1 MISMRPV
8 SPLPAHLETIPFT
21 VAEARAASLSRGRL
35 RSSDLASAGR
45 LLYLPAGWDFEL
57 PAMARAVSAA
67 TPGAWI
73 SHVTAAR
80 LLGLWLPP
88 WLQDSRVLHLSKTR
102 ALPPVRRDGVVG
114 HTVLVHE
121 GETMDWEGIHIST
134 PARTWLD
141 LCRVLP
147 LEHAVA
153 IGDQLVRQPRDGLE
167 LRTTPW
173 ATVQELRGLL
183 KRHPKMQGI
192 VKARA
197 AVELIRIGAD
207 SAPETFLR
215 LALVDAGLPE
225 PELQVRLLPVIPT
238 RRLPTSGTGRGG
250 LPYSTTAAITLL
262 ANSSPAT
269 TAGTPASTPPAGIT
283 SNSMLMILRTTSGG
297 PPAWSAQRCESLK
310 HQLLYQFWFLTGR
323 FRDQN

>member
-1 MISMRPV
+1 MRPV

-21 VAEARAASLSRGRL
+21 VAEARAAGLSRGRL

-45 LLYLPAGWDFEL
+45 LLYLPAGWEFEL
-57 PAMARAVSAA
+57 PAMARALCAA

-73 SHVTAAR
+73 SHVTAAI

-88 WLQDSRVLHLSKTR
+88 WFQDNRVLHLSKTR

-121 GETMDWEGIHIST
+121 SETMDWEGIQIST

-141 LCRVLP
+141 LCRLLP
-147 LEHAVA
+147 IEHAVA
-153 IGDQLVRQPRDGLE
+153 IGDQLVRQPHDGLE
-167 LRTTPW
+167 LRTRPW
-173 ATVQELRGLL
+173 ATVQELREMLR
-183 KRHPKMQGI
+183 RHPKMQGI

-197 AVELIRIGAD
+197 AVELIRAGAD

-225 PELQVRLLPVIPT
+225 PELQVRIVA
-238 RRLPTSGTGRGG
+238 GD
-250 LPYSTTAAITLL
+250 PYSPPADLGYRARRIAIQYDGGHHLTREQQSRDNRRDACFHSAGWHYFKFNADDL
-262 ANSSPAT
+262 ANDFRRA
-269 TAGTPASTPPAGIT
+269 AGLVRAA
-283 SNSMLMILRTTSGG
+283 LRE
-297 PPAWSAQRCESLK
+297 P
-310 HQLLYQFWFLTGR
+310 
-323 FRDQN
+323 